1 MSVPEANIPEV
12 RIDETTRPYWSALA
26 EGRLMRQH
34 CRACGHDWLPPRP
47 NCAACLADDCE
58 WRDCSGHG
66 RIVSWV
72 VYHKAYAPHLAD
84 RVPYNVAIV
93 ELAEG
98 PRLLTNIIDS
108 PDGRG
113 LAPGAAVELAIEED
127 FGRALP
133 RFRLAP
139 APDA

>member
-1 MSVPEANIPEV
+1 MSVPEI
-12 RIDETTRPYWSALA
+12 RINDTNRPYWSALA
-26 EGRLMRQH
+26 EGRLVFQH

-47 NCAACLADDCE
+47 NCVACLSSDHE
-58 WRDCSGHG
+58 WRAGSGHG

-72 VYHKAYAPHLAD
+72 VYHKAYAPHLAE
-84 RVPYNVAIV
+84 RLPYSVAIV

-98 PRLLTNIIDS
+98 PRLLTNIVNS

-113 LAPGAAVELAIEED
+113 LSEDAVVELAIEED

-133 RFRLAP
+133 RFRLCAVEE
-139 APDA
+139 A

>member
-1 MSVPEANIPEV
+1 
-12 RIDETTRPYWSALA
+12 
-26 EGRLMRQH
+26 
-34 CRACGHDWLPPRP
+34 
-47 NCAACLADDCE
+47 
-58 WRDCSGHG
+58 
-66 RIVSWV
+66 VSWV
-72 VYHKAYAPHLAD
+72 VYHKAYAPHLAE

-108 PDGRG
+108 PDGRS

-133 RFRLAP
+133 RFRLCP

>member
-1 MSVPEANIPEV
+1 MSIPEV
-12 RIDETTRPYWSALA
+12 RINDTTQPYWSALA
-26 EGRLMRQH
+26 EGRLVCQH
-34 CRACGHDWLPPRP
+34 CLNCGHDWLPPRP
-47 NCAACLADDCE
+47 NCVSCLGTDIE
-58 WRDCSGHG
+58 WRDCSGQG

-84 RVPYNVAIV
+84 RLPYNVAIV

-108 PDGRG
+108 PDGS
-113 LAPGAAVELAIEED
+113 LLKEGAAVELAIEED

-133 RFRLAP
+133 RFRLRNSQAT
-139 APDA
+139 